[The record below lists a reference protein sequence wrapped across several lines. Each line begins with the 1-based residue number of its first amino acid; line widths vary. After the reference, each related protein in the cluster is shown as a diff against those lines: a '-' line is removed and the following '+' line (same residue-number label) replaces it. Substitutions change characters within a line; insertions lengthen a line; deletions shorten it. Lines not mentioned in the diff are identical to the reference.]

1 MTTDKPSFTERR
13 EALDAVAAT
22 LRDALTIIT
31 AEVDAMRTAE
41 ARFAERNGRRGRK
54 SAHHG

>member
-1 MTTDKPSFTERR
+1 MTTNNKTFAERR
-13 EALDAVAAT
+13 EALHAVAAT

-31 AEVDAMRTAE
+31 AEVDAMRAAE

>member
-1 MTTDKPSFTERR
+1 MTTDRPSFTERR

-41 ARFAERNGRRGRK
+41 ARFAERSGRRGRK
-54 SAHHG
+54 SSHHG

>member
-1 MTTDKPSFTERR
+1 MTTDNRTFAERR

-22 LRDALTIIT
+22 LRDAVTIIT
-31 AEVDAMRTAE
+31 AEVDAMRAAE
-41 ARFAERNGRRGRK
+41 ARVSERNARQGRK

>member
-1 MTTDKPSFTERR
+1 MTTDKITFTERR

-31 AEVDAMRTAE
+31 AEVNAMRTAE
-41 ARFAERNGRRGRK
+41 ARFAERSGRRGRT